1 MVLYCLKSKNKVR
14 LEFSSIENAE
24 ISYCLGFITGHA
36 KIKYGWGFKLL
47 EMLKYG
53 TIGVLYFSK
62 RKYKVRLGFPFI
74 EWSEVMY
81 C

>member
-36 KIKYGWGFKLL
+36 KIKYSWGFKLL
-47 EMLKYG
+47 EML
-53 TIGVLYFSK
+53 LDM
-62 RKYKVRLGFPFI
+62 VRLGSYIAQKENIRYGLGFL
-74 EWSEVMY
+74 S
-81 C
+81 

>member
-1 MVLYCLKSKNKVR
+1 MVLYYLKNKNNVR

-24 ISYCLGFITGHA
+24 ISYCLGFITEHA

-53 TIGVLYFSK
+53 TIGLLNCSK
-62 RKYKVRLGFPFI
+62 RNIRYGLGFL
-74 EWSEVMY
+74 
-81 C
+81 